1 MTHDAQRSPS
11 IRELD
16 DVARSRTDR
25 VVIHLVSLASVVPQP
40 WRNGGGSTQVLL
52 TWPHADDWM
61 LRISVARIERN
72 GPFSAFPGVER
83 WFAVMQGDGVT
94 LRLGDT
100 NIDLRPDSAPFR
112 FDGVA
117 APECF
122 LLNDATQ
129 DLNLMVMRE
138 SGVGVMTRVLDG
150 ESSLAAAPFRAVYT
164 TGSSTLRLDDS
175 RGTRLSPDTL
185 AWSDD
190 AGDQR
195 WTLAADR
202 NGASLRA
209 WSLEFT
215 PHTARADRTERDYD
229 DARDEQSI

>member
-25 VVIHLVSLASVVPQP
+25 VVIHLVSLASVVPEP

-138 SGVGVMTRVLDG
+138 RGIGAMTRVRGG
-150 ESSLAAAPFRAVYT
+150 EPSLSAAPFRAVYT
-164 TGSSTLRLDDS
+164 TESSTLLVDGS
-175 RGTRLSPDTL
+175 RETRLSADTL

-190 AGDQR
+190 AGGQR
-195 WTLAADR
+195 WTLAAASS
-202 NGASLRA
+202 GARLRA
-209 WSLEFT
+209 WWLEFT
-215 PHTARADRTERDYD
+215 PHTGGVDRADRHGDGELH
-229 DARDEQSI
+229 AQ